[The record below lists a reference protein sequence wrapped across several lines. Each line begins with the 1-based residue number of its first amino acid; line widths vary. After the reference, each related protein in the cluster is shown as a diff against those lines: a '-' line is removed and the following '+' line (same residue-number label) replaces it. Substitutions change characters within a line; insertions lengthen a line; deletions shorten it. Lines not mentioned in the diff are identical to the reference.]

1 MNENNKALYLECYSG
16 ISGDMTVGALLDLGA
31 DKEELQRQIK
41 TLPLGGYSIEISRVI
56 KSGLDCCDFHVVLD
70 EEYENHDHD
79 IEYLYGHK
87 EHGHEHGHEHNHEH
101 EHSHDHSHEHNHEHG
116 HSHEH
121 SHEHNHEHGHS
132 HDHNHEHTHHEHRGL
147 HEVLEIIRSS
157 EMKTGAK
164 KIAEE
169 IFYVLAEAEAKA
181 HGSTIDQVHFHEVG
195 AVDSIVDIAAA
206 AICLDNLAVSEVIV
220 PELYEGKGTVRCAH
234 GILPVPV
241 PAVMNIASA
250 HGITLHLTN
259 TEAELVTP
267 TGAAI
272 VAAVCTTKKLPKEYR
287 VIASGMGAG
296 KRDYG
301 RASILRAMLIEKETV
316 GGFPEDVIYKLESNI
331 DDCTGEMLGY
341 VMDRLFENGARDV
354 SYSPVFMKKNR
365 PAYQINVICSEDKVA
380 LMQEILFKET
390 TTIGV
395 RRCKMERSVLKR
407 KIDTVRT
414 SLGDVQVKLCEIDGE
429 IVVYPEY
436 ESVAALAKEHHL
448 PYKSVWKIVSEEAEN
463 ARL

>member
-1 MNENNKALYLECYSG
+1 MKMNENNKALYLECYSG

-87 EHGHEHGHEHNHEH
+87 EHGHEH
-101 EHSHDHSHEHNHEHG
+101 
-116 HSHEH
+116 
-121 SHEHNHEHGHS
+121 NHEHGHS
-132 HDHNHEHTHHEHRGL
+132 HDHNHEHTHHVHRGL

-157 EMKTGAK
+157 EMNTGAK

-220 PELYEGKGTVRCAH
+220 PELYEGRGTVRCAH
-234 GILPVPV
+234 GILPIPV

-272 VAAVCTTKKLPKEYR
+272 VAAVCTTKKLPKGYR

-301 RASILRAMLIEKETV
+301 RVSILRAMLIEKETV

-341 VMDRLFENGARDV
+341 VMERLFENGARDV

-429 IVVYPEY
+429 TVVYPEY
-436 ESVAALAKEHHL
+436 ESVAALAKEHNL

>member
-1 MNENNKALYLECYSG
+1 
-16 ISGDMTVGALLDLGA
+16 
-31 DKEELQRQIK
+31 
-41 TLPLGGYSIEISRVI
+41 
-56 KSGLDCCDFHVVLD
+56 
-70 EEYENHDHD
+70 
-79 IEYLYGHK
+79 
-87 EHGHEHGHEHNHEH
+87 
-101 EHSHDHSHEHNHEHG
+101 
-116 HSHEH
+116 
-121 SHEHNHEHGHS
+121 
-132 HDHNHEHTHHEHRGL
+132 
-147 HEVLEIIRSS
+147 
-157 EMKTGAK
+157 
-164 KIAEE
+164 
-169 IFYVLAEAEAKA
+169 
-181 HGSTIDQVHFHEVG
+181 
-195 AVDSIVDIAAA
+195 
-206 AICLDNLAVSEVIV
+206 
-220 PELYEGKGTVRCAH
+220 
-234 GILPVPV
+234 
-241 PAVMNIASA
+241 
-250 HGITLHLTN
+250 
-259 TEAELVTP
+259 
-267 TGAAI
+267 
-272 VAAVCTTKKLPKEYR
+272 
-287 VIASGMGAG
+287 MGAG

-301 RASILRAMLIEKETV
+301 RVSTLRAMLIEKETV

-341 VMDRLFENGARDV
+341 VMERLFENGARDV

>member
-1 MNENNKALYLECYSG
+1 M
-16 ISGDMTVGALLDLGA
+16 
-31 DKEELQRQIK
+31 
-41 TLPLGGYSIEISRVI
+41 
-56 KSGLDCCDFHVVLD
+56 
-70 EEYENHDHD
+70 
-79 IEYLYGHK
+79 
-87 EHGHEHGHEHNHEH
+87 
-101 EHSHDHSHEHNHEHG
+101 
-116 HSHEH
+116 
-121 SHEHNHEHGHS
+121 
-132 HDHNHEHTHHEHRGL
+132 HRGL

-157 EMKTGAK
+157 EMNTGAK

-220 PELYEGKGTVRCAH
+220 PELYEGRGTVRCAH

-272 VAAVCTTKKLPKEYR
+272 VAAVCTTKKLPKGYR

-301 RASILRAMLIEKETV
+301 RVSILRAMLIEKETV

-341 VMDRLFENGARDV
+341 VMERLFENGARDV

-365 PAYQINVICSEDKVA
+365 PAYQINVLCSEDKVA

-429 IVVYPEY
+429 TVVYPEY
-436 ESVAALAKEHHL
+436 QSVAALAKEHHL

>member
-1 MNENNKALYLECYSG
+1 MKMNENNKALYLECYSG
-16 ISGDMTVGALLDLGA
+16 ISGDMTVGALLDLGV

-87 EHGHEHGHEHNHEH
+87 EHGH
-101 EHSHDHSHEHNHEHG
+101 D
-116 HSHEH
+116 
-121 SHEHNHEHGHS
+121 HNHEHGHS
-132 HDHNHEHTHHEHRGL
+132 HDHNHEHTHHVHRGL

-157 EMKTGAK
+157 EMNTGAK

-220 PELYEGKGTVRCAH
+220 PELYEGRGTVRCAH
-234 GILPVPV
+234 GILPIPV

-272 VAAVCTTKKLPKEYR
+272 VAAVCTTKKLPKGYR

-296 KRDYG
+296 KREYG
-301 RASILRAMLIEKETV
+301 RGSILRAMMIEKDTV

-341 VMDRLFENGARDV
+341 VMERLFENGARDV

-429 IVVYPEY
+429 TVVYPEY
-436 ESVAALAKEHHL
+436 ESVAALAKEHNL